1 LEDYMSRASKRKK
14 RRIQQGIKKEKIVVI
29 PKYIGYFTYDDSV
42 AFKKDIRDL
51 RHKIKI
57 SGVN

>member
-1 LEDYMSRASKRKK
+1 MSRASKRKK